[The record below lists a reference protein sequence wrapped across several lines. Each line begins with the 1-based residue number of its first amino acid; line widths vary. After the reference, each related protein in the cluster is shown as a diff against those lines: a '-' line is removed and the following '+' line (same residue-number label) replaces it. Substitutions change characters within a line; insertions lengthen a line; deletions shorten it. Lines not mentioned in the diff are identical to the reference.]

1 MAVQKIKP
9 LEEMVLAGFT
19 KRFTQVFECPCL
31 VTTATDKLKVLERTF
46 SGKEVTYPYAFVTIN
61 TVGPNNESYNAH
73 SLGRRGLLTIVQQD
87 HAATVRILPANFEVE
102 IEYHVNKYRD
112 FHKDSVLYF
121 LRRWMFAR
129 RFGYLKFN
137 ISYGRLSTAI
147 SLTLGDTPQV
157 PLREN
162 AVENETVYKVTAAAT
177 IHGYVSEATLGT
189 QGIITALEI
198 DGRLVNA
205 DGSLPGAQFFS
216 FTKENT

>member
-1 MAVQKIKP
+1 MSAKKIQP
-9 LEEMVLAGFT
+9 LEEYVLGGFV
-19 KRFTQVFECPCL
+19 KRFSEVFGCKTII
-31 VTTATDKLKVLERTF
+31 TTATDKLKSLERTF
-46 SGKEVTYPYAFVTIN
+46 EGREVTYPYAFVVIN
-61 TVGPNNESYNAH
+61 TIGPNNESYNAH
-73 SLGRRGLLTIVQQD
+73 SLGRRGLLTVVQSD
-87 HAATVRILPANFEVE
+87 FASTVRLLPANFEIE
-102 IEYHVNKYRD
+102 IEYHTNKYKD
-112 FHKDSVLYF
+112 FHGDSVLSF

-137 ISYGRLSTAI
+137 ISYGRLAIAI

-157 PLREN
+157 PQREN
-162 AVENETVYKVTAAAT
+162 AVENETVYKVTSTAT
-177 IHGYVSEATLGT
+177 IHGYTSEASLGT